1 MQQEITIQLQYVL
14 NKLHEF
20 TAYEGAKLIVQDE
33 TAYKRIATTEVDET
47 FLKSCINEAIADLSS
62 MLATYQPY
70 VTNSDTGISI
80 KLTLPSNF
88 DTSQI
93 AGLTDI
99 ATMYFYSYALFKWFS
114 IINKQDAEL
123 QMQTATKNLL
133 SMRKLCTMRAS
144 PTRKHPTEVMYK
156 KTNYE

>member
-99 ATMYFYSYALFKWFS
+99 ATMYDVY
-114 IINKQDAEL
+114 
-123 QMQTATKNLL
+123 
-133 SMRKLCTMRAS
+133 
-144 PTRKHPTEVMYK
+144 
-156 KTNYE
+156 